1 MRLAELTIGF
11 VVLIFSILGYQYSTN
26 LVWAF
31 QHMTGDFIAA
41 FFPNINLQNQQGSL
55 LQMGY
60 PSADSIT
67 KITQLGFI
75 STAIIGGGFACYGII
90 AKKRIPK
97 QLSNITLETKF
108 VPPTLN
114 SNFIPITTLESTKH
128 EIVKNNRGFSILK
141 ERLARGEITQR
152 EFENLRKVL
161 EGYE

>member
-11 VVLIFSILGYQYSTN
+11 VVLIFSILGYQYSSN
-26 LVWAF
+26 LVGAF
-31 QHMTGDFIAA
+31 QHMTSDFVTA

-75 STAIIGGGFACYGII
+75 STAIIGVGCGCYGLI

-108 VPPTLN
+108 IPPTLD
-114 SNFIPITTLESTKH
+114 SKFIPTTLESTKH
-128 EIVKNNRGFSILK
+128 EISKNNRGLGILK